1 MSKINSETDI
11 ISPWIQNIISSNL
24 SWDCPIDRYI
34 KHSVDRILNNDEE
47 HAKLM
52 NKADRLFSKQ
62 SKNEKDLKKWIIT
75 HEEYI
80 AKKENII
87 QKLDKIRSMLES
99 WI

>member
-1 MSKINSETDI
+1 
-11 ISPWIQNIISSNL
+11 
-24 SWDCPIDRYI
+24 
-34 KHSVDRILNNDEE
+34 
-47 HAKLM
+47 M